1 MSYVKNLKE
10 TCQYTENIEI
20 SISVPFYKKE
30 NQLLLLKLKK
40 DLRTKLKVTL
50 GLQGTEFRIFG
61 GKLIKNQNWLLSH
74 TAYEIE
80 GLGCSI

>member
-20 SISVPFYKKE
+20 SISVPFYYKE

-50 GLQGTEFRIFG
+50 GL
-61 GKLIKNQNWLLSH
+61 
-74 TAYEIE
+74 
-80 GLGCSI
+80 